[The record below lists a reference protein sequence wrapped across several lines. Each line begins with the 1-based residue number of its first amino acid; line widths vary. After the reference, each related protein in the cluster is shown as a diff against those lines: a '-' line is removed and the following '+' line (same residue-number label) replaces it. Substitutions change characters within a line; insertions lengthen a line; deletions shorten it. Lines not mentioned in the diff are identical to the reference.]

1 MAQNKTK
8 KITLKDPNAPISQ
21 RQGSAIFKMTR
32 VDVRSCDEEL
42 TMQEASDLLGSLVGL
57 YERKGLPKKD
67 DRSITVDQFN
77 GAINGI
83 REQLITAGG
92 TDKQTTKTVAQE
104 EAEPARVSRFKVEV
118 DVVEKTAKQLKKEA
132 ADKELD
138 ELEDEGSAEE
148 QLEAEADEL
157 LEKHVVTF
165 SGRKLS

>member
-1 MAQNKTK
+1 
-8 KITLKDPNAPISQ
+8 
-21 RQGSAIFKMTR
+21 MTR

-67 DRSITVDQFN
+67 DRSITKDQFDR
-77 GAINGI
+77 AINSI

-92 TDKQTTKTVAQE
+92 TDKQTTKTVAQK
-104 EAEPARVSRFKVEV
+104 EAEPARVSRFRVEV
-118 DVVEKTAKQLKKEA
+118 EAVEKTAKQLKKEA

-138 ELEDEGSAEE
+138 ELEELGSAEE

-157 LEKHVVTF
+157 LKEADLKEELQPVVSF
-165 SGRKLS
+165 NGRKRS